1 MIKVPVEQSA
11 QGDEAGKATGII
23 RVPTLVIWGEEDVAL
38 TLSLLD
44 GLDDYV
50 PDLKV
55 IRIPGATH
63 WVQNDE
69 PDSVNRY
76 ISEFVG

>member
-1 MIKVPVEQSA
+1 MIKVPFEQWA
-11 QGDEAGKATGII
+11 QAGEVREATGII
-23 RVPTLVIWGEEDVAL
+23 RVPTLVIWGEQDVAL

-44 GLDDYV
+44 GLEDYV

-63 WVQNDE
+63 WVQNDD